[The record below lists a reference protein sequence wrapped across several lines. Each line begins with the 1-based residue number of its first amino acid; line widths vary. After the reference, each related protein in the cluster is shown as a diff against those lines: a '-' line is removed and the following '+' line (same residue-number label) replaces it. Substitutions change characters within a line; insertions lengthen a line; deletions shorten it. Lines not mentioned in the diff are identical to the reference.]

1 MVCYNDFFLNG
12 AIVMLAEVTA
22 EPLYEKVKRHL
33 AKYIEENKP
42 AVLPR
47 EQELMETFGVSR
59 NTLRRS
65 VFELTKDGILKP
77 VQGCGTM
84 VVKYAG
90 LTSCDIGI
98 IITDSVKLTDPWIAG
113 VIESFRNV
121 ALAEGYHLNLFM
133 CHDYSLAPSTNSV
146 FRYLASSHRL
156 SGLLMLSALNEE
168 EMQGL
173 RKHNIPIVTSDFCYV
188 NTPVPF
194 VGFDLKYAIDT
205 VLERCCRKNIERI
218 ACVSYRMQPRTAVP
232 CIGRTDIFIE
242 GIRNFVE
249 KYKFPQYPIPIDSL
263 IEEQLCKL
271 YEMEPEKRPELLV
284 VGSLKERESVNAFL
298 MEHGSWNPILINPY
312 MAGEKISGYGI
323 VYNPKLLGVNAFK
336 LLKKNS
342 GDDMTEQGLL
352 AKPELFL
359 DF

>member
-1 MVCYNDFFLNG
+1 
-12 AIVMLAEVTA
+12 MLAEATA

-33 AKYIEENKP
+33 VKYIEENKP

-47 EQELMETFGVSR
+47 EQELMETFRVSR

-65 VFELTKDGILKP
+65 VFELTEDGILKP
-77 VQGCGTM
+77 IQGRGTM

-90 LTSCDIGI
+90 LVSCDIGVV
-98 IITDSVKLTDPWIAG
+98 ITDSVKLTDPWIAG
-113 VIESFRNV
+113 VMESFRD
-121 ALAEGYHLNLFM
+121 AASAGGYHLSLFM

-146 FRYLASSHRL
+146 FRYLASSNRL
-156 SGLLMLSALNEE
+156 SGLLLLSALNEE

-188 NTPVPF
+188 NTPLPF

-205 VLERCCRKNIERI
+205 VLERCFQRNIKRI
-218 ACVSYRMQPRTAVP
+218 AYVSYRMQPRTDVP

-242 GIRNFVE
+242 GIMKFAE

-298 MEHGSWNPILINPY
+298 MEHGSWNPILINTY

-336 LLKKNS
+336 LLKENS
-342 GDDMTEQGLL
+342 RDDMTEQVLL
-352 AKPELFL
+352 VKPELFL